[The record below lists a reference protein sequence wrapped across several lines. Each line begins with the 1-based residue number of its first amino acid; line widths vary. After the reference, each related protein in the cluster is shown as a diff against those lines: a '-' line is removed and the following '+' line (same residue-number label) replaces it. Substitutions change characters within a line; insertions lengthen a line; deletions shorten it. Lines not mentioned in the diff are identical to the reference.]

1 MYRGLITFAQPVSP
15 LSAAIV
21 RSASVVVVLLAALT
35 AGCASAKMSTISN
48 GNSKQCI
55 SMPRAGYPIAETPV
69 RLKQCDPY
77 KNGQWNTA
85 NGEISGPGT
94 ICVSVDGNATAD
106 GTPVLYSACRSAPGQ
121 VWSVESNGHII
132 GVGGKCLDVKGGV
145 AVSHAPLIIA
155 QCSEAPTQKW
165 LVER

>member
-1 MYRGLITFAQPVSP
+1 MYRGLNFARP
-15 LSAAIV
+15 LSPP
-21 RSASVVVVLLAALT
+21 LAASIPSVGIVAILLMALG
-35 AGCASAKMSTISN
+35 AGCTTSNMAMISN
-48 GNSKQCI
+48 GDSKQCI

-69 RLKQCDPY
+69 RLKPCDPY

-85 NGEISGPGT
+85 RGEISGPGT

-121 VWSVESNGHII
+121 IWRVESNGQITGI
-132 GVGGKCLDVKGGV
+132 GGKCLDVKGGA
-145 AVSHAPLIIA
+145 AVSRAPLIIS
-155 QCSEAPTQKW
+155 QCSDAPTQKW

>member
-1 MYRGLITFAQPVSP
+1 MCRGLTFARPMSTPFPANLLLVS
-15 LSAAIV
+15 AI
-21 RSASVVVVLLAALT
+21 AVLCTSLT
-35 AGCASAKMSTISN
+35 ISCTSAKMATISN

-106 GTPVLYSACRSAPGQ
+106 GTLVLYSACRSAPGQ
-121 VWSVESNGHII
+121 IWTVEPSGRIV
-132 GVGGKCLDVKGGV
+132 GVGGKCLDVKGGT
-145 AVSHAPLIIA
+145 AVSRAPLIIS
-155 QCSEAPTQKW
+155 QCSDAPTQKW

>member
-1 MYRGLITFAQPVSP
+1 M
-15 LSAAIV
+15 SALPAPSV
-21 RSASVVVVLLAALT
+21 RLVCVVVVLLAALV
-35 AGCASAKMSTISN
+35 AGCASAKMAMISN

-77 KNGQWNTA
+77 KNGLWNTA

-121 VWSVESNGHII
+121 VWSVESNGHIT
-132 GVGGKCLDVKGGV
+132 GVGGKCLDVKGGA
-145 AVSHAPLIIA
+145 AVSQAPLIIS
-155 QCSEAPTQKW
+155 QCSDAPTQNW